1 MKLEVRYYHLM
12 SGLTP
17 SSIRLHAT
25 SAICHFGSL
34 YVLTSTFDLVKPQ
47 SDYDMNILDLGDAR
61 VNPDN
66 NYSEK

>member
-25 SAICHFGSL
+25 AAICRFGSL
-34 YVLTSTFDLVKPQ
+34 YVLTSTFDLIKPRF
-47 SDYDMNILDLGDAR
+47 DYDMNILDLGDAR

-66 NYSEK
+66 NYSER

>member
-12 SGLTP
+12 SGITR

-25 SAICHFGSL
+25 SAIRRFGSL
-34 YVLTSTFDLVKPQ
+34 YVLTSTFDLVKPRI
-47 SDYDMNILDLGDAR
+47 DYDMNILDLGDAR

-66 NYSEK
+66 IYSEK